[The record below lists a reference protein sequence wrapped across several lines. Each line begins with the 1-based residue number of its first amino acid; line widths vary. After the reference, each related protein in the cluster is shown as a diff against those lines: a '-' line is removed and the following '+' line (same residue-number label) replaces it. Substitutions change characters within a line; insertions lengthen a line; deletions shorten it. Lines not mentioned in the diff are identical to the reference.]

1 LSHPVNAVAWMRTR
15 PSAAL
20 ANLARDEVHR
30 RKSKR

>member
-1 LSHPVNAVAWMRTR
+1 LSHPSMAWLRTR

-30 RKSKR
+30 RKCKR